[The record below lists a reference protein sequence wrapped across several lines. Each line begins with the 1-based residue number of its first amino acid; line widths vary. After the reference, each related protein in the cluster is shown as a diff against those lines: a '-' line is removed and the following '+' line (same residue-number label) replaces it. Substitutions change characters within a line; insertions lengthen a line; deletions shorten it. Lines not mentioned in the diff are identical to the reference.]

1 MEINMAEH
9 TVSDIID
16 YAIDGDVVKIQASVN
31 DYMKEKV
38 AEDLAAKK
46 IEVGKTLFN
55 SEE

>member
-1 MEINMAEH
+1 MAEH

-38 AEDLAAKK
+38 AEVLAAKK

>member
-16 YAIDGDVVKIQASVN
+16 YAIDGDVVKIQASVD

-38 AEDLAAKK
+38 AEVLAAKK

>member
-1 MEINMAEH
+1 MEINIAEH

-16 YAIDGDVVKIQASVN
+16 YAIDGDVVKIQASVD

-38 AEDLAAKK
+38 DEVLAAKK

>member
-16 YAIDGDVVKIQASVN
+16 YAIDGDVVKIQASV
-31 DYMKEKV
+31 DEYMKEKV
-38 AEDLAAKK
+38 AEVLAAKK

>member
-31 DYMKEKV
+31 DYMKERV
-38 AEDLAAKK
+38 AEVLAAKK

>member
-1 MEINMAEH
+1 MEINMAEN

-31 DYMKEKV
+31 DYMKERV
-38 AEDLAAKK
+38 AEVLAAKK

>member
-31 DYMKEKV
+31 DYMKDKV
-38 AEDLAAKK
+38 AEVLAAKK

>member
-16 YAIDGDVVKIQASVN
+16 YAIDGDVTKIQASVN
-31 DYMKEKV
+31 DYMKERV
-38 AEDLAAKK
+38 AEVLAAKK

>member
-16 YAIDGDVVKIQASVN
+16 YAIDGDVTKIQASVN

-38 AEDLAAKK
+38 AEVLAAKK

>member
-38 AEDLAAKK
+38 AEVLAAKK

>member
-16 YAIDGDVVKIQASVN
+16 YAIDGDVTKIQASVD

-38 AEDLAAKK
+38 AEVLAAKK